1 MKHFLQEG
9 EEGGFQLHVL
19 STLHR
24 MEGRQIGFQEH
35 VVRTLDSHS
44 QILRSHARKIT
55 RVEGKSVK
63 KESGAWTEVA
73 LQLWTKVIV
82 ATILLALAALT
93 NLSPERAAQLLQGVF
108 GK

>member
-1 MKHFLQEG
+1 MNQYRDEG
-9 EEGGFQLHVL
+9 EPMNFELHVL

-24 MEGRQIGFQEH
+24 MEGRQVGFQEH
-35 VVRTLDSHS
+35 VVRTLESHS

-55 RVEGKSVK
+55 RVEGNRVK

>member
-1 MKHFLQEG
+1 MKEG
-9 EEGGFQLHVL
+9 EQGFQLHVL

-55 RVEGKSVK
+55 RVENTK
-63 KESGAWTEVA
+63 KEKDGSIWADMA
-73 LQLWTKVIV
+73 LQLWSKVIIGAV
-82 ATILLALAALT
+82 LLALAALT
-93 NLSPERAAQLLQGVF
+93 NISPEKAAQLFQAVF